1 MTVNQFKK
9 LLEKEKFEQDNNID
23 VAAVTD
29 VLSNLH

>member
-9 LLEKEKFEQDNNID
+9 FLEKEKFEQDNNID